1 MQVGD
6 LIRFP
11 ETNYTGLIL
20 EFTDYDHVRILVTE
34 EVTFKNPTW
43 MTMREL
49 KRCAEV
55 ISESR

>member
-11 ETNYTGLIL
+11 ETAYTAIIL
-20 EFTDYDHVRILVTE
+20 ELTNYGHVRMFVTQ
-34 EVTFKNPTW
+34 EVDFQNPTW
-43 MTMREL
+43 MSMREL

>member
-1 MQVGD
+1 MKVGD

-20 EFTDYDHVRILVTE
+20 EITDSKHVRILVTQD
-34 EVTFKNPTW
+34 VNFKNPTW
-43 MTMREL
+43 MSMREL

-55 ISESR
+55 ISASR

>member
-1 MQVGD
+1 MKVGD

-43 MTMREL
+43 MSMREL

>member
-1 MQVGD
+1 MKVGD

-11 ETNYTGLIL
+11 ETEYSGLIL
-20 EFTDYDHVRILVTE
+20 EMSACAGACILITQRVN
-34 EVTFKNPTW
+34 FKNPTW
-43 MTMREL
+43 LSVEQL

>member
-6 LIRFP
+6 LIKFP

-20 EFTDYDHVRILVTE
+20 EFTDYDHVLILVTE
-34 EVTFKNPTW
+34 DVPFKNPTW
-43 MTMREL
+43 MTKREL

-55 ISESR
+55 ISATR

>member
-1 MQVGD
+1 MKVGD

-11 ETNYTGLIL
+11 EANYTGLIL
-20 EFTDYDHVRILVTE
+20 EFTDSKHVRILVTQD
-34 EVTFKNPTW
+34 VNFKNPTW

-55 ISESR
+55 IGASR

>member
-1 MQVGD
+1 VKVGD

-20 EFTDYDHVRILVTE
+20 EFTDYSHVRILVTE

-55 ISESR
+55 VSESR

>member
-1 MQVGD
+1 VQVGD

-43 MTMREL
+43 MTLREL

-55 ISESR
+55 ISASR

>member
-1 MQVGD
+1 MKVGD

-20 EFTDYDHVRILVTE
+20 EFTESNHVRILVTQD
-34 EVTFKNPTW
+34 VHFKNPTW
-43 MTMREL
+43 MSMTQL

-55 ISESR
+55 INESR

>member
-1 MQVGD
+1 MKVGD

-11 ETNYTGLIL
+11 EAGYTGLIL
-20 EFTDYDHVRILVTE
+20 EFTDSKHVRILVTQD
-34 EVTFKNPTW
+34 VHFKNPTW
-43 MTMREL
+43 MSMREL

>member
-20 EFTDYDHVRILVTE
+20 EFTRDGSVSILVTQD
-34 EVTFKNPTW
+34 VHFKNPTW
-43 MTMREL
+43 MNIRQL

>member
-1 MQVGD
+1 MKVGD

-20 EFTDYDHVRILVTE
+20 EFTDSKHVRILVTQD
-34 EVTFKNPTW
+34 VNFKNPTW
-43 MTMREL
+43 MSMREL

-55 ISESR
+55 VGASR